1 MNSNTT
7 KILAAMA
14 VFAMAFAGCAV
25 AVDLDAAAADKDII
39 VTVDGVIEFAEG
51 ESAAMFA
58 PGVATVTT
66 ALDDAAVD
74 ALSAVKYDQYLEY
87 IKPALKT
94 IGGDTYAVFALD
106 EFDLTDAA
114 FKNILDATTAYDKD
128 TGTGLQ
134 TMIVFDMDLADDY
147 VIAAA
152 NADEAK
158 ATACV
163 IAAVFAVVPE
173 GYVAA
178 DTVPAV
184 WYTQEEL
191 DEALAVVPEGYIS
204 LEAAKAEADIAVA
217 EAIKD
222 YKAANPAKA
231 EADLFGI
238 PADVL
243 PYLVIVLSALIIV
256 LVAFDIYKFKP
267 FKNIKLKKKV
277 QKV

>member
-1 MNSNTT
+1 MNGNTT

-14 VFAMAFAGCAV
+14 VLAMVFAGCAV

-173 GYVAA
+173 GYVSEDVLAGM
-178 DTVPAV
+178 
-184 WYTQEEL
+184 YTQEEI

-204 LEAAKAEADIAVA
+204 LELANAGKAAAVAKAVE
-217 EAIKD
+217 D

-231 EADLFGI
+231 QADFFGI
-238 PADVL
+238 PLV
-243 PYLVIVLSALIIV
+243 YLTIIIV
-256 LVAFDIYKFKP
+256 ALFIAMTALYIYKEKP